1 MKHRG
6 PTLRNIEGAI
16 TLPLALMFGCALFAT
31 FGAWSILRQERKSE
45 VLELGALNCIGYRA
59 QLFRNL
65 QNEIEGTNSA
75 IQITRAAIAASSL
88 LPAALPE
95 LVAALNATVSLQET
109 SLAAYQVQSAAWPWQ
124 GPAGAYLCTPP
135 AALLG
140 MRPGDARPR
149 IRLAS
154 NPSNPLTPRE
164 RSMISACIPAQDASK
179 EAPLRTS
186 FLTHNRIAGPPTG
199 EVPHEVGPS
208 SRAGQSLIEALIW
221 LPLFALLW
229 VSISAAFRHE
239 RQVLWQQ
246 RAAHSILEVRKSRP

>member
-109 SLAAYQVQSAAWPWQ
+109 SLAAYQVQSAAWPLAGPCRGLSLYSPGSALQNTPWRRPPPDPIGQQPLESTHPQ
-124 GPAGAYLCTPP
+124 GEFHDFSMHTRAG
-135 AALLG
+135 
-140 MRPGDARPR
+140 R
-149 IRLAS
+149 I
-154 NPSNPLTPRE
+154 E
-164 RSMISACIPAQDASK
+164 RSAFAHVVFDPQQD
-179 EAPLRTS
+179 RWTS
-186 FLTHNRIAGPPTG
+186 HWGRPP
-199 EVPHEVGPS
+199 
-208 SRAGQSLIEALIW
+208 R
-221 LPLFALLW
+221 
-229 VSISAAFRHE
+229 
-239 RQVLWQQ
+239 
-246 RAAHSILEVRKSRP
+246 SRPFIQGGTITH